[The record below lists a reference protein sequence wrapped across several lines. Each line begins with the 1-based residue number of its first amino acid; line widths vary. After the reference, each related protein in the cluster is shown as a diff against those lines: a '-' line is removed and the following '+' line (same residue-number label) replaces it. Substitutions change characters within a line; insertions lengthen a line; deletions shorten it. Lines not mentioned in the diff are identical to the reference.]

1 MRLTQLN
8 FTQSINTLQ
17 LIMTSLCVWGGR
29 GAVVGGGAWGG
40 GGGVVIVVTV
50 YVVQCG
56 VIGSG
61 IVIFLLVE

>member
-1 MRLTQLN
+1 
-8 FTQSINTLQ
+8 
-17 LIMTSLCVWGGR
+17 MTSLCVCGGGGR
-29 GAVVGGGAWGG
+29 GVGGGGAWGG

-61 IVIFLLVE
+61 IVSGIVIFLLVE